1 MFLYLVILPTNM
13 SKFAGALLYKFR
25 SLFIIAPI
33 YLSLLIAIRA
43 MRIEASSLVFV
54 IVRANVSTSL
64 CRVRLRV
71 RVRVSVWV

>member
-1 MFLYLVILPTNM
+1 MFLYLVLHPTNM

-25 SLFIIAPI
+25 LLFIIAPI

-54 IVRANVSTSL
+54 IVRANLLTSL
-64 CRVRLRV
+64 CRVRV